1 MTVYD
6 FLYLCTDDSVV
17 IQIWD
22 QAQVSIVAVC
32 EIRDAM
38 DGEYADCE
46 LDSFDICEHGLIL
59 NIDTSE

>member
-22 QAQVSIVAVC
+22 QAQESIVAVC

-38 DGEYADCE
+38 YGDYADYE
-46 LDSFDICEHGLIL
+46 LDSFDICEQGLIL
-59 NIDTSE
+59 NIDTGE